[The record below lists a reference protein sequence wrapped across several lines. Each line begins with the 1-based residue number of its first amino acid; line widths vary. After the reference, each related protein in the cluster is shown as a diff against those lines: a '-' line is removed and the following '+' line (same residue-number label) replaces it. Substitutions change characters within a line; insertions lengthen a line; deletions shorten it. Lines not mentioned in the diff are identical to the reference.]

1 LNPKAK
7 ETPMLQDALRQR
19 MLAGLAL
26 GFVAAAALP
35 ASARAEQVRFA
46 TFNASL
52 NRSFAG
58 ELIFDLSAPDNEQA
72 QAVAEIIQRVN
83 PDVLLLNEF
92 DFDLGGAAISLFQE
106 NYLSV
111 SQNGAQPVEYPFVF
125 FRPSNTG
132 IASGFD
138 LDNDGEIV
146 RDPNAPGYGED
157 ALGFGAFAGQFAM
170 VLLSKFPIKEEAAR
184 TFQLFLWKDMPG
196 ALLPSDPA
204 TGESWYSPEELE
216 VFRLSS
222 KNHWDVPI
230 QIGSRVVHVLASHPT
245 PPVFD
250 GPEDRNGKRNH
261 DEIRLWADY
270 VVPRRSGYIVDDQG
284 SPGGLGWNDSFVV
297 MGDQNADPNDGD
309 SVAHAIRQLL
319 DLKRVNTKVTPM
331 SEGGIEA
338 AELQNAAN
346 DSHETP
352 AATDTADFAD
362 EPPASGNLRVDYVL
376 PSRDLKIINAGV
388 FWPTTDDPLF
398 PLVVE
403 SSDHRLV
410 WVDLMIER

>member
-1 LNPKAK
+1 
-7 ETPMLQDALRQR
+7 
-19 MLAGLAL
+19 
-26 GFVAAAALP
+26 
-35 ASARAEQVRFA
+35 
-46 TFNASL
+46 
-52 NRSFAG
+52 
-58 ELIFDLSAPDNEQA
+58 
-72 QAVAEIIQRVN
+72 
-83 PDVLLLNEF
+83 
-92 DFDLGGAAISLFQE
+92 
-106 NYLSV
+106 
-111 SQNGAQPVEYPFVF
+111 
-125 FRPSNTG
+125 
-132 IASGFD
+132 
-138 LDNDGEIV
+138 
-146 RDPNAPGYGED
+146 
-157 ALGFGAFAGQFAM
+157 M

-222 KNHWDVPI
+222 KNHRDVPI

-319 DLKRVNTKVTPM
+319 GLKRVNTKVTPT

-376 PSRDLKIINAGV
+376 PSRDLKIVDAGV

-398 PLVVE
+398 PLVE

>member
-1 LNPKAK
+1 
-7 ETPMLQDALRQR
+7 MLQDAVRQR

-157 ALGFGAFAGQFAM
+157 ALGFGAFAAQFAM

-222 KNHWDVPI
+222 KNHRDVPI

-319 DLKRVNTKVTPM
+319 GLKRVNTKVTPT

-376 PSRDLKIINAGV
+376 PSRDLKIVDAGV

-398 PLVVE
+398 PLVE

>member
-1 LNPKAK
+1 
-7 ETPMLQDALRQR
+7 MLQDAVRQR

-319 DLKRVNTKVTPM
+319 GLKRVNTKVTPT

-376 PSRDLKIINAGV
+376 PSRDLKIVDAGV

-398 PLVVE
+398 PLVE

>member
-1 LNPKAK
+1 
-7 ETPMLQDALRQR
+7 MLQDSLRPW
-19 MLAGLAL
+19 MLAGVAL
-26 GFVAAAALP
+26 GLVATAANP
-35 ASARAEQVRFA
+35 ASAGEQQVRFA
-46 TFNASL
+46 TFNCSL

-58 ELIFDLSAPDNEQA
+58 ELIFDLSTPDNDQA
-72 QAVAEIIQRVN
+72 QAVAEIIQRVDA
-83 PDVLLLNEF
+83 DVLLLNEF

-125 FRPSNTG
+125 FRPSSAASNTG

-138 LDNDGEIV
+138 LDNNGEIV

-157 ALGFGAFAGQFAM
+157 SLGFGAFAGQFAM
-170 VLLSKFPIKEEAAR
+170 VLLSKFPIREEEAR
-184 TFQLFLWKDMPG
+184 TFQFFLWKEMPG
-196 ALLPSDPA
+196 ALLPDFP
-204 TGESWYSPEELE
+204 EDWYSPDELE

-230 QIGSRVVHVLASHPT
+230 QIGGRVVHVLASHPT

-250 GPEDRNGKRNH
+250 GQEDRNGRRNH

-270 VVPRRSGYIVDDQG
+270 VVPSRSGYIVDDQG
-284 SPGGLGWNDSFVV
+284 TPGGLGFNDAFVV

-319 DLKRVNTKVTPM
+319 DLKRVNTTVTPT
-331 SEGGIEA
+331 SEGRIEA
-338 AELQNAAN
+338 AELQDAAN
-346 DSHETP
+346 DTHVTP
-352 AATDTADFAD
+352 AATDTADFPD
-362 EPPASGNLRVDYVL
+362 EAPASGNLRVDYVL
-376 PSRDLKIINAGV
+376 PPRDLKIIDAGV

-410 WVDLMIER
+410 WVDLMIEQ

>member
-1 LNPKAK
+1 
-7 ETPMLQDALRQR
+7 MLQEALRQR
-19 MLAGLAL
+19 MLAGVAL

-35 ASARAEQVRFA
+35 ASARGEQVRFA

-58 ELIFDLSAPDNEQA
+58 ELIFDLSAPDDEQA
-72 QAVAEIIQRVN
+72 QAVAEIIQRIN

-92 DFDLGGAAISLFQE
+92 DFDPGGAAISLFQE

-111 SQNGAQPVEYPFVF
+111 SQDGAPAVEYPFVF

-138 LDNDGEIV
+138 LDNDGDIV
-146 RDPNAPGYGED
+146 RDPNTPGYGED
-157 ALGFGAFAGQFAM
+157 ALGFGDFAGQFAM
-170 VLLSKFPIKEEAAR
+170 VLLSKFPIKDEAAR
-184 TFQLFLWKDMPG
+184 TFQLFLWKDIPG
-196 ALLPSDPA
+196 ALLPDDPE
-204 TGESWYSPEELE
+204 TPEPHDWYSPEELD

-222 KNHWDVPI
+222 KSHWDVPI

-250 GPEDRNGKRNH
+250 GQEDRNGRRNH

-284 SPGGLGWNDSFVV
+284 SPGGLGWNESFVV
-297 MGDQNADPNDGD
+297 MGDQNADPKDGD
-309 SVAHAIRQLL
+309 SVAQAIRQLL
-319 DLKRVNTKVTPM
+319 DLKRVNTKVTPT

-338 AELQNAAN
+338 AEQQNAAN

-388 FWPTTDDPLF
+388 FWPTTDDPHF

>member
-7 ETPMLQDALRQR
+7 ETPMLQDAVRQR

-157 ALGFGAFAGQFAM
+157 ALGFGAFAAQFAM

-222 KNHWDVPI
+222 KNHRDVPI

-338 AELQNAAN
+338 DELQNAAN